1 MNYEQNSTGNVGRN
15 SREDYLVN
23 LMGGE
28 EKSFNKRVEDL
39 SKNPENALK
48 SYEMKDVVKDLML
61 VHKLSS
67 NDLKRMNE
75 EDNERLEKICGAYDP
90 AVITMLV
97 QYYEVNKK
105 ELKLN

>member
-1 MNYEQNSTGNVGRN
+1 MGIEGAINETKYNYDENKIVRSM
-15 SREDYLVN
+15 SK
-23 LMGGE
+23 E

-48 SYEMKDVVKDLML
+48 SEGIKETTKDLML
-61 VHKLSS
+61 VQELSS
-67 NDLKRMNE
+67 NDLRRMAK
-75 EDNERLEKICGAYDP
+75 EDNEKLEQICGAYDP